1 MVACAYQAV
10 KRLRTNLALARL
22 LDEHSSLEYAGTKVV
37 VIVGNVTIIVSMV
50 CDFIATAAMWYFLD
64 AKGVTKTRGTI
75 MSIRLLVLNRGLLLL
90 AAQITFLVL
99 WLVGETH
106 WYWLPF
112 HMNIPNI
119 YTNTMLLLFV
129 SKSHSSLSNV
139 LLMSIVSDVRLNER
153 SSIRAKEKAKEML
166 SLQLTS
172 GGQQLQFNIAW
183 INLELSAYSS
193 SSFSI
198 AVALMSK
205 AKHEKVFPPLESD
218 PQLFTLLLQKLGASS
233 ALHFE
238 DVLSLD
244 DPDLLALIQGHIVAF
259 VLISSSKEGHDDT
272 LQLEESQRIASM
284 SEADKI
290 TGEGVMWVKQTIHN
304 ACGFY
309 ALLHAVCNIP
319 SARSHIAPGSVLD
332 AVLNAR
338 SVEERK
344 KILETSKA
352 LDDAYIPIALQ
363 GQTAV
368 SEDWVWEPPFHY
380 VCFVDVHG
388 RVWELNGARM
398 GPVDRGGGREV
409 VDVVRECIKEKG
421 GTHSLLALVETV
433 A

>member
-106 WYWLPF
+106 WYWC
-112 HMNIPNI
+112 
-119 YTNTMLLLFV
+119 
-129 SKSHSSLSNV
+129 
-139 LLMSIVSDVRLNER
+139 
-153 SSIRAKEKAKEML
+153 
-166 SLQLTS
+166 
-172 GGQQLQFNIAW
+172 IAW
-183 INLELSAYSS
+183 INLELSGSASESYSS